1 MILAQ
6 EKYTN
11 AFLIAKGDE
20 KTNFALELTYNY
32 GKDGPEAYNIG
43 EALPYH
49 PQQKTAQY

>member
-1 MILAQ
+1 MTCDKMAQ

-11 AFLIAKGDE
+11 AFLIAAGDE

-43 EALPYH
+43 APSL
-49 PQQKTAQY
+49 